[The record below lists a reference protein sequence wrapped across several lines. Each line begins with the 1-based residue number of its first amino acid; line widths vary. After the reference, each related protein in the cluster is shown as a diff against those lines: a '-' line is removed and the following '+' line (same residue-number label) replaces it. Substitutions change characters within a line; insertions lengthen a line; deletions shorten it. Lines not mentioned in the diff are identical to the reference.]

1 MKVVSKEILNI
12 KDMIYKVR
20 GKQVI
25 LDFNLGKLFEVETKR
40 INEAVKRNPLKF
52 PKEYCFK
59 LNDEESEMYLV
70 ANCDQKDETRGGKYR
85 NPTAFTE
92 YGIIMIATILK
103 SEKAIKTSIN
113 IVNEFVQMKKILFQ
127 NDDLYKQIFFIENKL
142 IEHDYDIKELKESF
156 EKYEEKQLKNELYLN
171 GQVYDAYSKVLDILN
186 ESKKE
191 IIIIDNYIDKKI
203 LDIIKNIDKQVIIIT
218 KENSLLKKDIIEK
231 YNKQ

>member
-59 LNDEESEMYLV
+59 LNDEEVEELSLRSQIATLNKSENKRGYNIKYLP
-70 ANCDQKDETRGGKYR
+70 Y
-85 NPTAFTE
+85 AFTE

-113 IVNEFVQMKKILFQ
+113 IVNEFVQ
-127 NDDLYKQIFFIENKL
+127 
-142 IEHDYDIKELKESF
+142 
-156 EKYEEKQLKNELYLN
+156 
-171 GQVYDAYSKVLDILN
+171 
-186 ESKKE
+186 
-191 IIIIDNYIDKKI
+191 
-203 LDIIKNIDKQVIIIT
+203 
-218 KENSLLKKDIIEK
+218 
-231 YNKQ
+231 